1 MVTRKNEWI
10 ERDLFANI
18 NEEDKIQSWL
28 LVAVTVFW
36 NDLEVETSWIVGL
49 IKAGSG
55 DGYNCTV
62 NKKNKGNKYYGRLE
76 WALQAA
82 GIIQP
87 LDEIRPPRLV
97 PMP

>member
-1 MVTRKNEWI
+1 M

-28 LVAVTVFW
+28 LVAITVFW

-62 NKKNKGNKYYGRLE
+62 NKKNKGNTMEGWSELYKPPASFSLWTKFVRLDSFPCRRH
-76 WALQAA
+76 LL
-82 GIIQP
+82 P
-87 LDEIRPPRLV
+87 TY
-97 PMP
+97 

>member
-1 MVTRKNEWI
+1 MNELNAI
-10 ERDLFANI
+10 SANI

-28 LVAVTVFW
+28 LVAVTVSW

-62 NKKNKGNKYYGRLE
+62 NKKNKGNKYYGVSTTSRRHRS
-76 WALQAA
+76 ASGRNSSA
-82 GIIQP
+82 
-87 LDEIRPPRLV
+87 
-97 PMP
+97 